1 MGHEFKALFG
11 NFFAAIAS
19 QDLVAIANLP
29 CKRDLGK
36 SMKAILQLQH
46 LILRVAIAQ
55 WIRLRLTSA
64 VLGLNPKH
72 NIYAFSNYI

>member
-46 LILRVAIAQ
+46 LKL
-55 WIRLRLTSA
+55 
-64 VLGLNPKH
+64 
-72 NIYAFSNYI
+72 F